1 MSRYIENTGD
11 FFASNYFDE
20 DFHRKVQDK
29 SGFDSDA
36 IKEMDRQFARIKEPY
51 YALKKAFQE
60 DRLRIKDEILLT
72 HQFHTRLLNAL
83 GYEGSR
89 VEYNRMYH
97 LSEEEVIPVRQTLYS
112 GNRPRLMILEMQAQ
126 IKTGDNEPDGLFGQ
140 RYHITENGQLAD
152 EQQQREQRYHRSQW
166 EPVFTVPEGQRLSP
180 TVINK
185 VLTTLFLQEEQLR
198 PAYILLLAGNRVYL
212 TEAEKWL
219 RGSYLAFDLELLF
232 DTAAAA
238 RAQHHFATFCLL
250 TGKQSLA
257 PDGKQMLLAQLDEDS
272 HKSAYEV
279 TKDLRLGIIHAIEA
293 LANEAIF
300 CLQQQGDSK
309 VDVNSPDFAQQ
320 VRDDCLTLIYRL
332 LFVFYA
338 ESREELSILPV
349 TDPVYQKGY
358 SLEMLRDLEQVP
370 LHSESARNGYFFHES
385 LTRLFLLM
393 NKGFGDQRPD
403 EDEDPDKPRLD
414 RSFRIRR
421 IDSPLFD
428 SDRLHVLN
436 KVRIRNVVWQTI
448 IQQLSLSR
456 EQRGQNRGRISYA
469 NLGINQLGSVYE
481 SLLSYRGFYTGEDYI
496 EVHHPK
502 NKEETFLVPRSRRD
516 DFTDTEVLRDDKG
529 DEVVIPKGR
538 FVYRLS
544 GRDRQ
549 KSASFYTNE
558 SLTRLTVKYALR
570 HILER
575 VEKQQE
581 KAQSLL
587 DLRLLEPAMGA
598 AAFHNEMVNQLA
610 EAYLQYRQKEL
621 NKRIAPDA
629 YREELQKVKAW
640 IAANNVYGVDL
651 NPTAIELGK
660 LSLWLN
666 GIHRNME
673 PPFFA
678 NRLACGNAVLGA
690 WLRVWQVR
698 DLRYE
703 KDRKNK
709 VVKKEWWKQAPAPL
723 KFGGKGPK
731 RAQDEIYHFLLP
743 DPGMLA
749 SAGIALLKEAHPA
762 EVKAVRKWMKAM
774 LEPYREAEIRQL
786 QAICSSID
794 EELEACYTFLQR
806 LRRKTASRYKIFGTD
821 AQPELALYSYE
832 QKEKF
837 NEERLNHN
845 AAYFKLKLVMDYWCA
860 LWFWDVREAAEL
872 PSRKQWLDELT
883 RILQV
888 KEKPASFS
896 TQPKLFRS
904 QGEQLNFDDMM
915 QPPIVAEPEERYAL
929 SGTEALIRQVKPGG
943 LFAERRLQIVKTLA
957 EQHRFFHPQLEF
969 LDVFRERGGFDLI
982 CGNPPWI
989 KMQFDE
995 KGVVS
1000 DVYPEVLIRKMSAP
1014 KVRRLSGKFLED
1026 AALQERFVQED
1037 MEMTGLTAFM
1047 NALQNYPL
1055 LEGQQT
1061 NLYKC
1066 ILENGFSLTGAKGY
1080 MGLLHPEGVYDD
1092 PKGQKL
1098 RKALYPLLR
1107 YHFQFRNQL
1116 MLFAEIGHRVEYGV
1130 HVYAGNTQNTAFESI
1145 HNLFHPSTVDGSF
1158 AHNGLGL
1165 VGGIKNKIVDG
1176 ENTSWSWNTDPHRDR
1191 IVRISEKEL
1200 RILARAFEDSD
1211 DWAGAKLVSIHSRQI
1226 ISVLEKLSAF
1236 PTKVKDFENRTTVCW
1251 DETNAVNAGIIRRET
1266 KWPDIEKYELI
1277 YSGPH
1282 FFVGNPLYKT
1292 PREVCTEKADYD
1304 EIDLTQIPDDFVPR
1318 TNYVPDENLEDYV
1331 SRVKGF
1337 PKTSNVKT
1345 KKVIEWDKWIDEY
1358 KVCFSK
1364 MLSIAGERTLQPAI
1378 IPPKVAHIDAAVTTL
1393 FTTRIELLE
1402 MLSLTTS
1409 LIMDFYLKSTGKS
1422 NLRGELINTFPIGI
1436 SDRYKSE
1443 LFSRTLMLNCLT
1455 TAYRELW
1462 EEQWQDGFAGQAWS
1476 SDDPRLPAF
1485 SRLSPHWQRG
1495 NALRTA
1501 YARRQAL
1508 VEIDV
1513 LTAMALGL
1521 TLEELIL
1528 IYEVQF
1534 PVLQQNEEDTWY
1546 DRNGNIVF
1554 TCSRGLTGVGTDRPT
1569 WDTIKGLKQG
1579 QTYTHT
1585 TDPAKNEL
1593 YAGRETTYY
1602 APFDKCDRVEDYK
1615 RAWGYFKG
1623 VLGGDLNH
1631 QME

>member
-29 SGFDSDA
+29 SGIEPDV
-36 IKEMDRQFARIKEPY
+36 IKDMDRQVARIKEPY

-60 DRLRIKDEILLT
+60 DRLRVKDEILLT
-72 HQFHTRLLNAL
+72 HQFHTKLLNAL
-83 GYEGSR
+83 GYEGGK
-89 VEYNRMYH
+89 VEYKRMWH

-112 GNRPRLMILEMQAQ
+112 GDRPRLMILEMQAQ
-126 IKTGDNEPDGLFGQ
+126 IKTGEDEPDGLFGQ
-140 RYHITENGQLAD
+140 RYHTEENGQLT
-152 EQQQREQRYHRSQW
+152 EQQQRQQRYHRAQW
-166 EPVFTVPEGQRLSP
+166 EPVFTVPEGLRLSP
-180 TVINK
+180 TILNK
-185 VLTTLFLQEEQLR
+185 ILSALFLQEEHLR
-198 PAYILLLAGNRVYL
+198 PDYILLLAGNRVYL
-212 TEAEKWL
+212 TEGEKWL
-219 RGSYLAFDLELLF
+219 RGSYLVFDLEQLF
-232 DTAAAA
+232 DTADAA
-238 RAQHHFATFCLL
+238 RTQHHYATFRLL
-250 TGKQSLA
+250 VGKESLA
-257 PDGKQMLLAQLDEDS
+257 PEGKQILLDQLDEDS
-272 HKSAYEV
+272 HRSAYEV
-279 TKDLRLGIIHAIEA
+279 TKDLKLGIIHAIEA

-300 CLQQQGDSK
+300 YLNQQEAPAVK
-309 VDVNSPDFAQQ
+309 VDHPDFAQQ

-349 TDPVYQKGY
+349 TDAVYQKGY

-370 LHSESARNGYFFHES
+370 LHSDSARNGYFFHES
-385 LTRLFLLM
+385 LSHLFRLI
-393 NKGFGDQRPD
+393 NKGFGEQRTEEENPD
-403 EDEDPDKPRLD
+403 APRLE

-428 SDRLHVLN
+428 SRRLKVLS
-436 KVRIRNVVWQTI
+436 KVKIRNVVWQTI

-481 SLLSYRGFYTGEDYI
+481 SLLSYRGFYTEEEYI
-496 EVHHPK
+496 EVHPPK
-502 NKEETFLVPRSRRD
+502 DSEETYLVPRSRRD
-516 DFTDTEVLRDDKG
+516 DFKDTEVLRDDKG

-538 FVYRLS
+538 FVYRMS

-549 KSASFYTNE
+549 KSASFYTIE
-558 SLTRLTVKYALR
+558 SLTRLTVKYALK

-575 VEKQQE
+575 VEKGE
-581 KAQSLL
+581 MKAQSLL

-610 EAYLQYRQKEL
+610 EAYLRFRQKEL
-621 NKRIAPDA
+621 NKRIEPDL

-690 WLRVWQVR
+690 WLRVWPAR
-698 DLRYE
+698 ELRYE
-703 KDRKNK
+703 KDRGNK
-709 VVKKEWWKQAPAPL
+709 VVKKEWWKQAPKSL
-723 KFGGKGPK
+723 KFGPRGIK
-731 RAQDEIYHFLLP
+731 RGSEDIYHFLLP
-743 DPGMLA
+743 DPNMLA
-749 SAGIALLKEAHPA
+749 SAGIKLLKAEYPA
-762 EVKAVRKWMKAM
+762 EGKAVRKWMKKM

-786 QAICSSID
+786 LAISGRID
-794 EELEACYTFLQR
+794 EELEACYRFLLQ
-806 LRRKTASRYKIFGTD
+806 LRKKTASRYKVYGAEGQGEFG
-821 AQPELALYSYE
+821 LYSYE
-832 QKEKF
+832 EKEQF
-837 NEERLNHN
+837 NRERMQHN
-845 AAYFKLKLVMDYWCA
+845 AAYFRLKLVMDYWCA

-872 PSRKQWLDELT
+872 PSRQQWLDELS
-883 RILQV
+883 RILDV
-888 KEKPASFS
+888 KKKTAPI
-896 TQPKLFRS
+896 TVQHKLFAS
-904 QGEQLNFDDMM
+904 PGEQLSLDQMTD
-915 QPPIVAEPEERYAL
+915 PPVVADAADAYKPTG
-929 SGTEALIRQVKPGG
+929 SDALIRQVDRSG
-943 LFAERRLQIVKTLA
+943 LFDEQRLKMVNALA

-995 KGVVS
+995 KGVMS

-1026 AALQERFVQED
+1026 AALKERFVQED
-1037 MEMTGLTAFM
+1037 LEMTGLTAFM
-1047 NALQNYPL
+1047 NAVQNYPL

-1066 ILENGFSLTGAKGY
+1066 ILENGFSLTGEKGY

-1092 PKGQKL
+1092 PKGQEI
-1098 RKALYPLLR
+1098 RKAMYARLR
-1107 YHFQFRNQL
+1107 YHFQFKNEL
-1116 MLFAEIGHRVEYGV
+1116 SLFAEV
-1130 HVYAGNTQNTAFESI
+1130 HHETIFGSHIYSGKAGNIEFVNI
-1145 HNLFHPSTVDGSF
+1145 NNLFHPTTVDGSF
-1158 AHNGLGL
+1158 VDFGHGHP
-1165 VGGIKNKIVDG
+1165 GGYKKYD
-1176 ENTSWSWNTDPHRDR
+1176 ENRGRMVWNIDPHRDR
-1191 IVRISEKEL
+1191 LVRITPKEL
-1200 RILARAFEDSD
+1200 KILAKTFEDSEE
-1211 DWAGAKLVSIHSRQI
+1211 WESAKLVSIHSRQI

-1236 PTKVKDFENRTTVCW
+1236 PTKVKDFETRTTVCW

-1266 KWPDIEKYELI
+1266 KFPDLEKYELI

-1292 PREVCTEKADYD
+1292 PREECTLNSHYD

-1318 TNYVPDENLEDYV
+1318 TNYVPDMDLEEYV
-1331 SRVKGF
+1331 AKVKGF
-1337 PKTSNVKT
+1337 PRASDVET
-1345 KKVIEWDKWIDEY
+1345 KKVVLWDNWVEY
-1358 KVCFSK
+1358 PKIMWSRMV
-1364 MLSIAGERTLQPAI
+1364 SIAGERSLQATI
-1378 IPPKVAHIDAAVTTL
+1378 TPPKTAHVNTVNSFIFYKESYLV
-1393 FTTRIELLE
+1393 ELTAL
-1402 MLSLTTS
+1402 LCSLP
-1409 LIMDFYLKSTGKS
+1409 MDFFIKTIGKGDV
-1422 NLRGELINTFPIGI
+1422 RGSVIENFPLGVNREIKFSI
-1436 SDRYKSE
+1436 SVRA
-1443 LFSRTLMLNCLT
+1443 LQLNCLT
-1455 TAYRELW
+1455 TPYRDLW
-1462 EEQWQDGFAGQAWS
+1462 ESQWQEGFAAQGWS
-1476 SDDPRLPAF
+1476 SDDPRLPAY
-1485 SRLSPHWQRG
+1485 SRLTPNWTRDC
-1495 NALRTA
+1495 ALRTHFE
-1501 YARRQAL
+1501 RRQAL

-1554 TCSRGLTGVGTDRPT
+1554 TCSRGLTGVGVDRKT
-1569 WDTIKGLKQG
+1569 WNTIKDLKPG
-1579 QTYTHT
+1579 QTHTHT
-1585 TDPAKNEL
+1585 IDPAKNEL
-1593 YAGRETTYY
+1593 YGGQQVTYI
-1602 APFDKCDRVEDYK
+1602 APFDKCDRVADYK
-1615 RAWGYFKG
+1615 RAWAWFEG
-1623 VLGGDLNH
+1623 VLGGR
-1631 QME
+1631 E